1 VPSRWLIGGWRTP
14 AAQVLGLAC
23 NLLSS
28 RGYGTTHDLRPHEGR
43 TRERN
48 HVTIPKEVPTQSFLN
63 ILIGVGVSLALL
75 YWAKAV
81 LIPVAL
87 ALLLTFLLTPIVT
100 TLWHWGLNRAL
111 AAVLVVVLATGLL
124 GAVGWTVEAQLAA
137 LAAELPTYTANI
149 KQKIAQMRHAGT
161 GGVLGKVQDAVQDVS
176 TALQQ
181 PGAPAT
187 PVPVQA
193 EGPSLLGYLP
203 SVLETGLT
211 AFMVLVLVIFLLI
224 EQGTL
229 RDRLLT
235 FGGYAQVTRTTKAL
249 DEAGARISGYLRM
262 QALVNGSFGLLFGL
276 GLFVVGLPYAVLW
289 GFLAA
294 VLRFIPYV
302 GTLVAALLPI
312 GLSLAVF
319 PGWTQL
325 LVVSGLFVLL
335 ELGTSSGLEP
345 VLFGHSAGISQ
356 VAILVAVLFWSW
368 LWGPVGL
375 LLSTP
380 LTVCLSVLGK
390 YVSPLAF
397 LRVVLTDESVE
408 GLNTYYQRLVARDQD
423 EAAVI
428 VEAAL
433 QTQPLVD
440 VYDTVLLPALSYAKE
455 DRQRGILT
463 DADVQDLV
471 QATREIVE
479 DLATHPSAAA
489 PDAGDAAEEAGAPRM
504 SLVPVPVL
512 GCPARDDVDALALR
526 MLQQAC
532 DPTHVAV
539 DLLPPRL
546 LTFDVLARVAQT
558 SPALLCLGAVAPGGV
573 PHLRYLC
580 KQLRARFPS
589 LPLVVGCWGAAE
601 SVAETVALLRAD
613 GLDHVGTTVQ
623 TTRDYIM
630 QVCQL
635 VASQRALLPEGDGR
649 PDSIVA

>member
-1 VPSRWLIGGWRTP
+1 
-14 AAQVLGLAC
+14 
-23 NLLSS
+23 
-28 RGYGTTHDLRPHEGR
+28 
-43 TRERN
+43 
-48 HVTIPKEVPTQSFLN
+48 VT
-63 ILIGVGVSLALL
+63 LALL

-87 ALLLTFLLTPIVT
+87 ALLMTFLLTPIVT
-100 TLWHWGLNRAL
+100 ALWHWGLSRAL
-111 AAVLVVVLATGLL
+111 AAVLVVVLAAGLL
-124 GAVGWTVEAQLAA
+124 GAVGWTVETQLAA
-137 LAAELPTYTANI
+137 LAAELPTYTGNL
-149 KQKIAQMRHAGT
+149 KQKIAQVRHAST
-161 GGVLGKVQDAVQDVS
+161 GGVLGKLQDAVQDV
-176 TALQQ
+176 TTEVQ

-187 PVPVQA
+187 PPAAVQA

-203 SVLETGLT
+203 SVLETVLT
-211 AFMVLVLVIFLLI
+211 AVMVLVLVIFLLI

-229 RDRLLT
+229 RNRLLT
-235 FGGYAQVTRTTKAL
+235 FGGYAHVTRTTQAL
-249 DEAGARISGYLRM
+249 DEVGARISGYLRM

-319 PGWTQL
+319 PGWTQP
-325 LVVSGLFVLL
+325 LVVIGLFVLL
-335 ELGTSSGLEP
+335 ELGTSSVLEP

-380 LTVCLSVLGK
+380 LTVCLSVLSK

-397 LRVVLTDESVE
+397 LGVVLTDEPVE

-423 EAAVI
+423 EAAMI

-433 QTQPLVD
+433 QNQPRVD

-463 DADVQDLV
+463 ATDVQEMI

-479 DLATHPSAAA
+479 DLATHPSAAV
-489 PDAGDAAEEAGAPRM
+489 PDAEAATEEAGAPRVPFVPI
-504 SLVPVPVL
+504 SLL
-512 GCPARDDVDALALR
+512 GCPARDDIDALALR
-526 MLQQAC
+526 LLQQTC
-532 DPTHVAV
+532 DPTRVVV
-539 DLLPPRL
+539 DLLSPRL
-546 LTFDVLARVAQT
+546 LPSEVVARVAENQ
-558 SPALLCLGAVAPGGV
+558 PALLCLGAVVPGGS

-580 KQLRARFPS
+580 KQLRARCPA
-589 LPLVVGCWGAAE
+589 LPVVVGCWGAPE
-601 SVAETVALLRAD
+601 PVAETVALLRAD
-613 GLDHVGTTVQ
+613 GLDHVGTTLQ
-623 TTRDYIM
+623 TTHDHIM
-630 QVCQL
+630 QVSQL
-635 VASQRALLPEGDGR
+635 VAFQASGTSGGDGR
-649 PDSIVA
+649 PDSTKT

>member
-1 VPSRWLIGGWRTP
+1 MG
-14 AAQVLGLAC
+14 
-23 NLLSS
+23 
-28 RGYGTTHDLRPHEGR
+28 
-43 TRERN
+43 
-48 HVTIPKEVPTQSFLN
+48 VT
-63 ILIGVGVSLALL
+63 LALL

-100 TLWHWGLNRAL
+100 ALWHWGLHRAL
-111 AAVLVVVLATGLL
+111 AAVLVVGLAAGLL
-124 GAVGWTVEAQLAA
+124 GAVGWTVETQLAA
-137 LAAELPTYTANI
+137 LAAELPTYTGNL
-149 KQKIAQMRHAGT
+149 KQKIAQVRHAGT
-161 GGVLGKVQDAVQDVS
+161 GGVLGKLQDAVQDVT
-176 TALQQ
+176 TAGQS
-181 PGAPAT
+181 GAPTPPPTAT

-203 SVLETGLT
+203 SVLETVLT
-211 AFMVLVLVIFLLI
+211 AVMVLVLVIFLLI

-235 FGGYAQVTRTTKAL
+235 VGGFAHVTRTTKAL

-262 QALVNGSFGLLFGL
+262 QALLNGSFGLLFGL
-276 GLFVVGLPYAVLW
+276 GLFMVGLPYAVLW
-289 GFLAA
+289 GLLAA

-302 GTLVAALLPI
+302 GTLIAALLPI

-319 PGWTQL
+319 PGWTQPL
-325 LVVSGLFVLL
+325 LVSGLFVLL
-335 ELGTSSGLEP
+335 ELGTSAVLEP
-345 VLFGHSAGISQ
+345 VLFGHSTGISQ

-375 LLSTP
+375 LLATP

-397 LRVVLTDESVE
+397 LGVVLTDEPVA

-423 EAAVI
+423 EATVI

-433 QTQPLVD
+433 ETQPLVD
-440 VYDTVLLPALSYAKE
+440 VYDTILLPALSYTKE
-455 DRQRGILT
+455 DRQRGLLT
-463 DADVQDLV
+463 DEDVQAIV

-489 PDAGDAAEEAGAPRM
+489 ALAAMEEDAAPR
-504 SLVPVPVL
+504 LPRVPIPLL
-512 GCPARDDVDALALR
+512 GCPARDDVDGLAVR

-532 DPTHVAV
+532 DPTRVAL
-539 DLLPPRL
+539 DLLPPRQ
-546 LTFDVLARVAQT
+546 LTADVVAHVVQT
-558 SPALLCLGAVAPGGV
+558 QPALVCLVAVVPGGA

-580 KQLRARFPS
+580 KQLRTRFPA
-589 LPLVVGCWGAAE
+589 LPIVVGCWGAPE
-601 SVAETVALLRAD
+601 PVAETVALLHAE

-623 TTRDYIM
+623 TTRDHVM
-630 QVCQL
+630 QVSQL
-635 VASQRALLPEGDGR
+635 VASQRTLLPEEEGR
-649 PDSIVA
+649 PDRIVA

>member
-1 VPSRWLIGGWRTP
+1 
-14 AAQVLGLAC
+14 
-23 NLLSS
+23 
-28 RGYGTTHDLRPHEGR
+28 
-43 TRERN
+43 
-48 HVTIPKEVPTQSFLN
+48 VT
-63 ILIGVGVSLALL
+63 LALL

-87 ALLLTFLLTPIVT
+87 ALLLTFLLTPLVT
-100 TLWHWGLNRAL
+100 LLWHWGLHRAL
-111 AAVLVVVLATGLL
+111 AAVLVVVLAAGLL
-124 GAVGWTVEAQLAA
+124 GVVGWTVEAQLAT
-137 LAAELPTYTANI
+137 LAAELPTYTGNI
-149 KQKIAQMRHAGT
+149 KQKIAQIRHAGT
-161 GGVLGKVQDAVQDVS
+161 GGVLGKVQEAVQDVS

-181 PGAPAT
+181 GAPAAPAPTT
-187 PVPVQA
+187 PVAVQA
-193 EGPSLLGYLP
+193 EGPALLGYLP
-203 SVLETGLT
+203 SLLETLLT

-235 FGGYAQVTRTTKAL
+235 FGGYAHVTRTTKAL

-276 GLFVVGLPYAVLW
+276 GLFEVGLPYAVLW
-289 GFLAA
+289 GLLAA

-302 GTLVAALLPI
+302 GTLIAALLPI

-325 LVVSGLFVLL
+325 LAVSGLFVLL
-335 ELGTSSGLEP
+335 ELGTSSVLEP

-356 VAILVAVLFWSW
+356 VAVLVAVLFWSW

-397 LRVVLTDESVE
+397 LGVALTDEPVA

-433 QTQPLVD
+433 QTQPLVE

-455 DRQRGILT
+455 DRQRGILN
-463 DADVQDLV
+463 AQDVQDLV

-479 DLATHPSAAA
+479 DLATHPPAVA
-489 PDAGDAAEEAGAPRM
+489 PDAGGTAEENGALHVP
-504 SLVPVPVL
+504 LVPVPLL
-512 GCPARDDVDALALR
+512 GCPARDDIDALAVR
-526 MLQQAC
+526 MLQQVCA
-532 DPTHVAV
+532 PTRVAV

-546 LTFDVLARVAQT
+546 LPSDVVARVAETQ
-558 SPALLCLGAVAPGGV
+558 PALLCLGAVVPGGV

-580 KQLRARFPS
+580 KQLRTRFPA
-589 LPLVVGCWGAAE
+589 LPLVVGCWGAPE

-613 GLDHVGTTVQ
+613 GLAHVGTTVQ
-623 TTRDYIM
+623 TTRDYVL
-630 QVCQL
+630 QVSQL
-635 VASQRALLPEGDGR
+635 VTSQRSVAPGGAGR
-649 PDSIVA
+649 PPDSTGP

>member
-1 VPSRWLIGGWRTP
+1 M
-14 AAQVLGLAC
+14 
-23 NLLSS
+23 
-28 RGYGTTHDLRPHEGR
+28 
-43 TRERN
+43 
-48 HVTIPKEVPTQSFLN
+48 PKDVPTPSFLN
-63 ILIGVGVSLALL
+63 ILVGVGVTLALL

-100 TLWHWGLNRAL
+100 ALWHWGLSRAL
-111 AAVLVVVLATGLL
+111 AAVLVVLLAAGLL

-137 LAAELPTYTANI
+137 LAAELPTYTGNI
-149 KQKIAQMRHAGT
+149 KQKIAQVRHAGT
-161 GGVLGKVQDAVQDVS
+161 GGVLGKVQDAVQDVI
-176 TALQQ
+176 TAVQ
-181 PGAPAT
+181 PGAPATPPPAT

-193 EGPSLLGYLP
+193 EGPALLGYLP
-203 SVLETGLT
+203 SVLETVLT
-211 AFMVLVLVIFLLI
+211 AVMVLVLVIFLLI

-235 FGGYAQVTRTTKAL
+235 VGGFAHVTRTTKAL

-262 QALVNGSFGLLFGL
+262 QALLNGSFGLLFGL
-276 GLFVVGLPYAVLW
+276 GLFMVGLPYAVLW

-302 GTLVAALLPI
+302 GTLIAALLPI

-319 PGWTQL
+319 PGWTQPL
-325 LVVSGLFVLL
+325 LVSGLFVLL
-335 ELGTSSGLEP
+335 ELGTSAVLEP
-345 VLFGHSAGISQ
+345 VLFGHSTGISQ

-375 LLSTP
+375 LLATP

-397 LRVVLTDESVE
+397 LGVVLTDEPVA

-423 EAAVI
+423 EATVI

-433 QTQPLVD
+433 ETQPLVD
-440 VYDTVLLPALSYAKE
+440 VYDTILLPALSYTKE
-455 DRQRGILT
+455 DRQRGLLT
-463 DADVQDLV
+463 DEDVQAIV

-489 PDAGDAAEEAGAPRM
+489 ALAAMEEDAAPRLP
-504 SLVPVPVL
+504 LVPIPLL
-512 GCPARDDVDALALR
+512 GCPARDDVDGLAVR

-532 DPTHVAV
+532 DPTRVAI
-539 DLLPPRL
+539 DLLPPRQ
-546 LTFDVLARVAQT
+546 LTADVVAHVAQT
-558 SPALLCLGAVAPGGV
+558 QPALVCLVAVVPGGV

-580 KQLRARFPS
+580 KQLRTRFPA
-589 LPLVVGCWGAAE
+589 LPIVVGCWGAPE
-601 SVAETVALLRAD
+601 PVAETVALLHTE

-623 TTRDYIM
+623 TTRDHVM
-630 QVCQL
+630 QVSQL
-635 VASQRALLPEGDGR
+635 GASQRTLLPEEEGR
-649 PDSIVA
+649 PDRIVA

>member
-1 VPSRWLIGGWRTP
+1 M
-14 AAQVLGLAC
+14 
-23 NLLSS
+23 
-28 RGYGTTHDLRPHEGR
+28 
-43 TRERN
+43 
-48 HVTIPKEVPTQSFLN
+48 PKDVPTPSFLN
-63 ILIGVGVSLALL
+63 ILVGVGVSLALL

-100 TLWHWGLNRAL
+100 TLWHWGLHRAL
-111 AAVLVVVLATGLL
+111 AAVLVVGLAAGLL

-137 LAAELPTYTANI
+137 LAAEIPTYTGNI
-149 KQKIAQMRHAGT
+149 KQKIAQVRHAGT
-161 GGVLGKVQDAVQDVS
+161 GGVLGKVQDAVQDVL
-176 TALQQ
+176 TAGQ
-181 PGAPAT
+181 PGAPATPPPAT

-203 SVLETGLT
+203 SVLETALT

-235 FGGYAQVTRTTKAL
+235 FGGYAHVTHTTKAL
-249 DEAGARISGYLRM
+249 DEASARISRYLRM

-276 GLFVVGLPYAVLW
+276 GLFFVGLPYAVLW

-302 GTLVAALLPI
+302 GTLLAALLPI

-319 PGWTQL
+319 PGWTPL

-335 ELGTSSGLEP
+335 ELGTSSVLEP

-390 YVSPLAF
+390 YVSPLA
-397 LRVVLTDESVE
+397 LLGVMLDDEPVE

-423 EAAVI
+423 EATVI

-463 DADVQDLV
+463 DEDVQAIV
-471 QATREIVE
+471 QATREMVE

-489 PDAGDAAEEAGAPRM
+489 SEALAAAAEDEAPRVP
-504 SLVPVPVL
+504 LVPVPLL
-512 GCPARDDVDALALR
+512 GCPARDDVDALAVR

-532 DPTHVAV
+532 DPTRVAV

-546 LTFDVLARVAQT
+546 LTSDVVARVAQ
-558 SPALLCLGAVAPGGV
+558 SRPALVCLGAVVPGGV

-589 LPLVVGCWGAAE
+589 LPLVVGCWGAPE
-601 SVAETVALLRAD
+601 PVAETVALLRAD

-623 TTRDYIM
+623 TTRDHLM
-630 QVCQL
+630 HVRQL
-635 VASQRALLPEGDGR
+635 VASQRALLPEGEGR
-649 PDSIVA
+649 PDSIVV